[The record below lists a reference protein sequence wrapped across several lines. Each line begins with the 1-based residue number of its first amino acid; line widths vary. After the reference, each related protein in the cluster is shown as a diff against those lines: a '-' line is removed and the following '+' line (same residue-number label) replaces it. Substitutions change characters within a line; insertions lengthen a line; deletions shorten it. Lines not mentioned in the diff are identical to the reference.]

1 MSLLMILLTIFLP
14 PVAVAIKEG
23 IGLQFLL
30 NVLLTLI
37 GWLPGVVHAFWVASR
52 GSAVTPPPPMMTF
65 SPA

>member
-14 PVAVAIKEG
+14 PVAVEIKEG

-30 NVLLTLI
+30 NVLLTLV

-52 GSAVTPPPPMMTF
+52 GSAT
-65 SPA
+65 AA

>member
-23 IGLQFLL
+23 IGLQFVL

-37 GWLPGVVHAFWVASR
+37 GWLPGVVHAFWVNTRAAAA
-52 GSAVTPPPPMMTF
+52 AV
-65 SPA
+65 